1 MFLALWFHKRE
12 VWIRAGP
19 GAQSIGHL
27 VATQESE
34 VFERNIERKLN
45 VKASRT
51 RWIFLTT
58 IAASRH
64 VDIPALKATG
74 AIPVLLFSYRFYH
87 VIVKSWVSPFF
98 LSLFFLT
105 CQNGYSVHLSLEVA
119 RGILQYMKGTF
130 SPSRSTR
137 LLFCLLSQSEVRNT
151 VLENRETFQFFYPP
165 PLIKMR
171 SPNTWSSFL
180 KTRHR

>member
-98 LSLFFLT
+98 LSLFFF
-105 CQNGYSVHLSLEVA
+105 NLSEWL
-119 RGILQYMKGTF
+119 F
-130 SPSRSTR
+130 SASLFGSR
-137 LLFCLLSQSEVRNT
+137 
-151 VLENRETFQFFYPP
+151 P
-165 PLIKMR
+165 
-171 SPNTWSSFL
+171 
-180 KTRHR
+180 RHFAVYERHI

>member
-64 VDIPALKATG
+64 IDIPALKATG

-98 LSLFFLT
+98 LSLFFF
-105 CQNGYSVHLSLEVA
+105 NLSEWL
-119 RGILQYMKGTF
+119 F
-130 SPSRSTR
+130 SASLFGSR
-137 LLFCLLSQSEVRNT
+137 
-151 VLENRETFQFFYPP
+151 P
-165 PLIKMR
+165 
-171 SPNTWSSFL
+171 
-180 KTRHR
+180 RHFAVYERHI

>member
-1 MFLALWFHKRE
+1 MRE

-87 VIVKSWVSPFF
+87 VIVKS
-98 LSLFFLT
+98 
-105 CQNGYSVHLSLEVA
+105 
-119 RGILQYMKGTF
+119 
-130 SPSRSTR
+130 
-137 LLFCLLSQSEVRNT
+137 
-151 VLENRETFQFFYPP
+151 
-165 PLIKMR
+165 
-171 SPNTWSSFL
+171 
-180 KTRHR
+180 